1 MQTAQPSFEHL
12 VDAHYAALY
21 RFALSMSHQEAN
33 AKDLV
38 QHTFLQWARRG
49 HSLRDPDKVKTWLF
63 TTIRRAWLAMAL
75 RERKHVQVE
84 FDPDQHSS
92 LQEDADE
99 PPQVNA
105 VTLQRAMDQLSPPYR
120 AALVLF
126 YLKEQSYH
134 DIAITLRVPVGTV
147 MSRLSRGRNNLRQ
160 LLIGFEVREA
170 HHGTHRRVGRV
181 GLPMAFARS
190 VR

>member
-12 VDAHYAALY
+12 VDVHYEGLF

-49 HSLRDPDKVKTWLF
+49 HALRDPAKVKAWLF

-75 RERKHVQVE
+75 KERKHAQVE
-84 FDPDQHSS
+84 FDPEQHGSM
-92 LQEDADE
+92 QEDASEDE
-99 PPQVNA
+99 NPPVNA
-105 VTLQRAMDQLSPPYR
+105 ATLQCALEQLSPPYR
-120 AALVLF
+120 AALVHF
-126 YLKEQSYH
+126 YLKELSYQE
-134 DIAITLRVPVGTV
+134 IAIVLHVPVGTV

-160 LLIGFEVREA
+160 LLGKEK
-170 HHGTHRRVGRV
+170 
-181 GLPMAFARS
+181 
-190 VR
+190 